1 MTCVYLLLART
12 ITFENFCRL
21 ADALPLPPPP
31 PPLPTSPGFSSPV
44 TEENEE
50 EAQDEEEAQG
60 EEEAQ
65 DEEEKENTEE
75 KVLLLLKAKAVE
87 DKYEG
92 ALARRAADLVDHL
105 LHDVSDEEGVSVDPN
120 GAE

>member
-1 MTCVYLLLART
+1 LTCVYLRLTRT

-21 ADALPLPPPP
+21 ADALPPPPP
-31 PPLPTSPGFSSPV
+31 PPPVLSSPV
-44 TEENEE
+44 TEKNEE
-50 EAQDEEEAQG
+50 EAQDEEVE
-60 EEEAQ
+60 
-65 DEEEKENTEE
+65 ENTEE

-105 LHDVSDEEGVSVDPN
+105 LHDVSDEEGVGVDLN
-120 GAE
+120 GTE

>member
-31 PPLPTSPGFSSPV
+31 PPPPTSPGFSSPV
-44 TEENEE
+44 TEEN
-50 EAQDEEEAQG
+50 